1 MTAARPLDRPNLVRP
16 LVAGGLIVA
25 LFFGGFLGWAALAPL
40 SSAAIATGS
49 VVVDGQRKTVQHLEG
64 GIVETIVVD
73 EGARVE
79 AGQVLVRLDG
89 THARASL
96 ELLRTRRL
104 VARAMEARLIAERDG
119 REAIAFPEPLLSPN
133 GDAKVAEILR
143 GQRNIFTA
151 QRDDLRAQTAILK
164 TRITEY
170 DAEIQGIEGQIAAE
184 TTQLGFLGEQIEI
197 LRVLTEK
204 GVAPKPR
211 LLALKERRAQVEGSR
226 NLHRAQ
232 IARARQSIS
241 EVRIRIVEL
250 GTAKMKNVVEQLR
263 GVQAE
268 IYDLEERLRAAQ
280 DVLARTVIRAPAT
293 GTVVGLQVHTSG
305 GVVRAGEPLMDVV
318 PSARELVVEARVD
331 PGDIDVVRPG
341 LPANVRFTAL
351 NQRNRLPVQGTVTSV
366 SADRL
371 TDPVSGEDY
380 FLARIELG
388 ERAGEQLAGSP
399 LQPGMQAEVMIVTGQ
414 RTTLAY
420 LLEPVFNSLN
430 RAFREN

>member
-1 MTAARPLDRPNLVRP
+1 MTAAKPLDRPNLVRP
-16 LVAGGLIVA
+16 VAAGASIVA

-40 SSAAIATGS
+40 SSAAIATGT

-64 GIVETIVVD
+64 GIVEAIEVR

-96 ELLRTRRL
+96 GLLRARRM
-104 VARAMEARLIAERDG
+104 VARAIEARLVAERDG
-119 REAIAFPEPLLSPN
+119 REAIAFPKPLLSLD
-133 GDAKVAEILR
+133 GDTKVAEILR
-143 GQRNIFTA
+143 GQRNIFA
-151 QRDDLRAQTAILK
+151 ARRDNLRVQTAILE

-170 DAEIQGIEGQIAAE
+170 DAEIRGIEGQIAAE
-184 TTQLGFLGEQIEI
+184 TTQLGLLDEQIETLRI
-197 LRVLTEK
+197 LTDK
-204 GVAPKPR
+204 GLARKPR
-211 LLALKERRAQVEGSR
+211 LLALMERRAQIEGSR

-241 EVRIRIVEL
+241 EARIRIAEL
-250 GTAKMKNVVEQLR
+250 GTANLKDVVEQLR

-268 IYDLEERLRAAQ
+268 IYDLDERLRAAR
-280 DVLARTVIRAPAT
+280 DVLARTLIRAPAT
-293 GTVVGLQVHTSG
+293 GTVVGLQVHTAG

-318 PSARELVVEARVD
+318 PSGRELVVEARVA

-341 LPANVRFTAL
+341 LSANVRFTAL
-351 NQRNRLPVQGTVTSV
+351 NQRNRMPLQGTVTSV

-371 TDPVSGEDY
+371 TDAVTGEEY

-388 ERAGEQLAGSP
+388 ARAGEQLAGSP
-399 LQPGMQAEVMIVTGQ
+399 LQAGMQAEVMIVTGQ

-420 LLEPVFNSLN
+420 LLEPVVNSLN
-430 RAFREN
+430 RAFRES